1 VASSWF
7 LFFSYHNDARSN
19 THQILECLLY
29 IVTLQ
34 VCLGIQDRHI
44 HVFSLGSVDSGQQ
57 APTIMFQHSLHNI
70 MRYSQT
76 YNNHCTFMYLLRDTV
91 EPLLYC
97 YLYQASDPN
106 DVSTK
111 FIFRYKT

>member
-1 VASSWF
+1 MHHVG
-7 LFFSYHNDARSN
+7 
-19 THQILECLLY
+19 ILYDQFMMHGQRNIKLY

-44 HVFSLGSVDSGQQ
+44 HVFSLGGVDSGQQ
-57 APTIMFQHSLHNI
+57 APTIMFQHSLHSI

-76 YNNHCTFMYLLRDTV
+76 YNNHCTFMYLLRDTI

-106 DVSTK
+106 DVSMT
-111 FIFRYKT
+111 FIFRYPFKA